1 MKTIAV
7 FVSGNGTNLQAII
20 NAVARGALKARIA
33 LVVTDK
39 KNAFALTRARRAG
52 IKTLF
57 LDPKDYKDRRA
68 YDAVLLRHIKA
79 QKVDLVVLAGFM
91 RILSP
96 LFVRAYR
103 NRILNIHPALL
114 PAFPGEHAIQDAF
127 RYGVGVT
134 GVTVHFVDEEV
145 DHGPVII
152 QESVRV
158 LATDT
163 VESLEKKIHKV
174 EHRIYPE
181 AIKKVLSGGFI
192 LKGRRVLPEFHPE
205 KA

>member
-7 FVSGNGTNLQAII
+7 FVSGNGTNLQAIM
-20 NAVARGALKARIA
+20 NAVGRGALKARIA
-33 LVVTDK
+33 LVVSDK
-39 KNAFALTRARRAG
+39 KDAFALKRARRAG
-52 IKTLF
+52 ISTLF
-57 LDPKDYKDRRA
+57 VDPKDYRDRRA
-68 YDAVLLRHIKA
+68 YDAAVVRHLKA
-79 QKVDLVVLAGFM
+79 QKVDLIVLAGFM

-114 PAFPGEHAIQDAF
+114 PAFPGEHAIKDAF

-145 DHGPVII
+145 DHGPIII
-152 QESVRV
+152 QEPVRV

-163 VESLEKKIHKV
+163 EESLEGKIHKV

-181 AIKKVLSGGFI
+181 AIKKVLSGRLI
-192 LKGRRVLPEFHPE
+192 LKGRRVLPVLQ
-205 KA
+205 KS

>member
-20 NAVARGALKARIA
+20 NAVVRGALKARIA
-33 LVVTDK
+33 LVVSDK
-39 KNAFALTRARRAG
+39 KDAFALTRARRAG
-52 IKTLF
+52 IKPLF

-68 YDAVLLRHIKA
+68 YDAALLRHLKA
-79 QKVDLVVLAGFM
+79 QKVELVVLAGFM

-114 PAFPGEHAIQDAF
+114 PAFPGERAIQDAF

-145 DHGPVII
+145 DHGPII
-152 QESVRV
+152 VQESVRV
-158 LATDT
+158 FATDT
-163 VESLEKKIHKV
+163 MESLEKKIHKV

-192 LKGRRVLPEFHPE
+192 LKGRRVLPVSQ
-205 KA
+205 KS

>member
-1 MKTIAV
+1 M
-7 FVSGNGTNLQAII
+7 
-20 NAVARGALKARIA
+20 NAVGRGALKARIA
-33 LVVTDK
+33 LVVSDK
-39 KNAFALTRARRAG
+39 KDAFALKRARRAG
-52 IKTLF
+52 ISTLF
-57 LDPKDYKDRRA
+57 VDPKDYRDRRA
-68 YDAVLLRHIKA
+68 YDAAVVRHLKA
-79 QKVDLVVLAGFM
+79 QKVDLIVLAGFM

-114 PAFPGEHAIQDAF
+114 PAFPGEHAIKDAF

-145 DHGPVII
+145 DHGPIII
-152 QESVRV
+152 QEPVRV

-163 VESLEKKIHKV
+163 EESLEGKIHKV

-181 AIKKVLSGGFI
+181 AIKKVLSGRLI
-192 LKGRRVLPEFHPE
+192 LKGRRVLPVLQ
-205 KA
+205 KS

>member
-7 FVSGNGTNLQAII
+7 FVSGNGTNLQAIM
-20 NAVARGALKARIA
+20 NAVVRGALKARIA
-33 LVVTDK
+33 LVVSDK
-39 KNAFALTRARRAG
+39 KDAFALKRARRAG
-52 IKTLF
+52 ISTLF
-57 LDPKDYKDRRA
+57 LDPKDYRDRRA
-68 YDAVLLRHIKA
+68 YDAAVLRHLKA
-79 QKVDLVVLAGFM
+79 QEVDLIVLAGFM

-96 LFVRAYR
+96 SFVRAYR

-114 PAFPGEHAIQDAF
+114 PAFPGERAIKDAF

-145 DHGPVII
+145 DHGPII
-152 QESVRV
+152 VQEPVRV

-163 VESLEKKIHKV
+163 MESLEKKIHKV

-181 AIKKVLSGGFI
+181 AIKKVLSGGLI
-192 LKGRRVLPEFHPE
+192 LKGRRVLPASHPE
-205 KA
+205 KT

>member
-1 MKTIAV
+1 MKAIAV

-20 NAVARGALKARIA
+20 NAVGRGALKARIA
-33 LVVTDK
+33 LVVSDK

-57 LDPKDYKDRRA
+57 LDPKDYQGRRA
-68 YDAVLLRHIKA
+68 YDAALVRYLKA
-79 QKVDLVVLAGFM
+79 QKVELVVLAGFM

-96 LFVRAYR
+96 VFVQAFR

-114 PAFPGEHAIQDAF
+114 PAFPGERAIKDAF
-127 RYGVGVT
+127 AHGVKAT

-145 DHGPVII
+145 DHGPII
-152 QESVRV
+152 AQEPVCV

-163 VESLEKKIHKV
+163 AESLEEKIHKV

-181 AIKKVLSGGFI
+181 AIKKVLSGGLV
-192 LKGRRVLPEFHPE
+192 LKGRRVLPVSQ
-205 KA
+205 KS